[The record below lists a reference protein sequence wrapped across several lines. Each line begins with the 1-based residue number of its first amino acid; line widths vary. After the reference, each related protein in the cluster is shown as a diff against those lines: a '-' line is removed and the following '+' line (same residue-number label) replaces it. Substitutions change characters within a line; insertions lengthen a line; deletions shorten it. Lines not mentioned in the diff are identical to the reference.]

1 MSAEVS
7 HGRGGA
13 GNFKPDDTEYVDG
26 EVVRTGVV
34 GSHGDGAYSSGRG
47 GKLSLALCHLRNALF
62 WHLHNTSSP
71 VTELRQVANTTSSG
85 AGNIADIGTPTTE
98 RKDVDIIPET
108 AVRPSQ
114 DGRDYH
120 TGRGGAGNAQTAG
133 SEKESEEHEK
143 PAVKTPVGL
152 ADKLKSKIFGHKK

>member
-47 GKLSLALCHLRNALF
+47 GKSLLA
-62 WHLHNTSSP
+62 S
-71 VTELRQVANTTSSG
+71 QVANTTSSG

-143 PAVKTPVGL
+143 PAFKTPVGL

>member
-47 GKLSLALCHLRNALF
+47 GKSLLAL
-62 WHLHNTSSP
+62 
-71 VTELRQVANTTSSG
+71 QVANATSSG
-85 AGNIADIGTPTTE
+85 AGNIADIGTPATE

-143 PAVKTPVGL
+143 PAFKTPVGL

>member
-1 MSAEVS
+1 MSTARLFELALLEATVMALTVLAVEVS
-7 HGRGGA
+7 YHYLACAICVTLCFGIY
-13 GNFKPDDTEYVDG
+13 TI
-26 EVVRTGVV
+26 
-34 GSHGDGAYSSGRG
+34 HHH
-47 GKLSLALCHLRNALF
+47 LSRNSDKSLI
-62 WHLHNTSSP
+62 H
-71 VTELRQVANTTSSG
+71 TTSSG

>member
-47 GKLSLALCHLRNALF
+47 GKSLLAL
-62 WHLHNTSSP
+62 
-71 VTELRQVANTTSSG
+71 QVANTTSSG
-85 AGNIADIGTPTTE
+85 AGNIADIGTPATE

-143 PAVKTPVGL
+143 PAFKTPVGL

>member
-47 GKLSLALCHLRNALF
+47 GKSLLAL
-62 WHLHNTSSP
+62 
-71 VTELRQVANTTSSG
+71 QVANTTSSG
-85 AGNIADIGTPTTE
+85 AGNIADIGTPSTE

-143 PAVKTPVGL
+143 PAFKTPVGL